1 MRLARSRSQSAR
13 SIIGR
18 PCFAFAGCR
27 SSTSPASLADARA
40 AFAAAAAT
48 GWPEDALTEVISQII
63 DHLEAQQTEASL
75 RRGLADITAGRTVDL
90 GSFAQPATAPPAAQ
104 QGDSG
109 HRDGDEAARPKL
121 NAQTAP
127 SIPTDL
133 TASQGET
140 GHEDQYET
148 DFDRWLSGIGPGQR
162 EQITRDIEAA
172 RDLIDR
178 ERHPEHMTYTPTTE
192 DMQTAAG
199 LAGWS
204 TDEWREWY
212 YTMRAEVRA
221 QALREAA
228 SAPIPRAALNT
239 RNNGLRQW
247 LRARA
252 DRIER
257 GE

>member
-1 MRLARSRSQSAR
+1 MTDHL
-13 SIIGR
+13 
-18 PCFAFAGCR
+18 
-27 SSTSPASLADARA
+27 TEARA
-40 AFAAAAAT
+40 CLSRVDQAAT
-48 GWPEDALTEVISQII
+48 HFSAASWLTATCEHIL

-90 GSFAQPATAPPAAQ
+90 GSFAQPATDPPAAQ
-104 QGDSG
+104 
-109 HRDGDEAARPKL
+109 
-121 NAQTAP
+121 
-127 SIPTDL
+127 
-133 TASQGET
+133 QGET

-221 QALREAA
+221 QALAPIREALSGHPGCDFYPDGDPITCGWKRAVA
-228 SAPIPRAALNT
+228 SVQAALDKE
-239 RNNGLRQW
+239 
-247 LRARA
+247 
-252 DRIER
+252 DR
-257 GE
+257 

>member
-1 MRLARSRSQSAR
+1 MTYHL
-13 SIIGR
+13 
-18 PCFAFAGCR
+18 
-27 SSTSPASLADARA
+27 TEARA
-40 AFAAAAAT
+40 CLSRVDQAAT
-48 GWPEDALTEVISQII
+48 HFSAASWLTATCEHIL
-63 DHLEAQQTEASL
+63 DHLEAQQTSP
-75 RRGLADITAGRTVDL
+75 
-90 GSFAQPATAPPAAQ
+90 QPATAPPDAQ

-199 LAGWS
+199 QGG
-204 TDEWREWY
+204 
-212 YTMRAEVRA
+212 
-221 QALREAA
+221 Q
-228 SAPIPRAALNT
+228 P
-239 RNNGLRQW
+239 
-247 LRARA
+247 
-252 DRIER
+252 
-257 GE
+257 

>member
-1 MRLARSRSQSAR
+1 MTDHLDQAHEY
-13 SIIGR
+13 I
-18 PCFAFAGCR
+18 
-27 SSTSPASLADARA
+27 LRA
-40 AFAAAAAT
+40 LYPIDTLSGLMDLAAAVSRIF
-48 GWPEDALTEVISQII
+48 DY
-63 DHLEAQQTEASL
+63 LEAQQTSQ
-75 RRGLADITAGRTVDL
+75 
-90 GSFAQPATAPPAAQ
+90 QPATAPPASQ
-104 QGDSG
+104 QGDRG

-221 QALREAA
+221 QALAPIREALSGHPGCDFYPDGDPITCGWKRAVA
-228 SAPIPRAALNT
+228 SVQAALDKE
-239 RNNGLRQW
+239 
-247 LRARA
+247 
-252 DRIER
+252 DR
-257 GE
+257 

>member
-1 MRLARSRSQSAR
+1 MTDHL
-13 SIIGR
+13 
-18 PCFAFAGCR
+18 
-27 SSTSPASLADARA
+27 TDARA
-40 AFAAAAAT
+40 CAT
-48 GWPEDALTEVISQII
+48 SASHAPDAGCAISWLTVTCKQII
-63 DHLEAQQTEASL
+63 AHLEAQTEASL

-90 GSFAQPATAPPAAQ
+90 GSFAQPATDPPAAQ

-239 RNNGLRQW
+239 RNGLRQW

>member
-1 MRLARSRSQSAR
+1 MTDHL
-13 SIIGR
+13 
-18 PCFAFAGCR
+18 
-27 SSTSPASLADARA
+27 TEARA
-40 AFAAAAAT
+40 CLSRVDQAAT
-48 GWPEDALTEVISQII
+48 HFSAASWLTATCEHIL
-63 DHLEAQQTEASL
+63 DHLEAQQASP
-75 RRGLADITAGRTVDL
+75 
-90 GSFAQPATAPPAAQ
+90 QPATAPPDAQ

-221 QALREAA
+221 QALAPIREALSGHPGCDFYPDGDPITCGWKRAVA
-228 SAPIPRAALNT
+228 SVQAALDKE
-239 RNNGLRQW
+239 
-247 LRARA
+247 
-252 DRIER
+252 DR
-257 GE
+257 